1 MSYKNLL
8 QELAQKHGFS
18 LPVYSTTSDGSVQ
31 VPMFKSTVVFQDGS
45 FQGEPA
51 NTKKQAEMNAARVA
65 FQHFEDSKSFKLLK

>member
-1 MSYKNLL
+1 
-8 QELAQKHGFS
+8 
-18 LPVYSTTSDGSVQ
+18 
-31 VPMFKSTVVFQDGS
+31 MFKSTVVFQDGS